1 MNHYGVG
8 GEAVHKIIDVL
19 GTEYKFEI
27 RKIQDDDLLKKHN
40 WAGYCSAEGRAIII
54 ADFDDEEN
62 WEFRTEEEKDIYSKR
77 TIRHEII
84 HAFLNESGL
93 IDNAT
98 YEGSWSAN
106 EEMVDWI
113 ALQLPKICKVCEEVG
128 ALWDY

>member
-1 MNHYGVG
+1 MQ
-8 GEAVHKIIDVL
+8 KIIDVL
-19 GTEYKFEI
+19 GTEYKFDI